1 MEKLSDKELLDELKS
16 RFEQN
21 KKDLDELQRLNKEL
35 IKLNKRLEDSEALKS
50 HFISNIANEIVNP
63 FTSILALSKTIL
75 SVKKEDW
82 KTVISMVALIHS
94 EAFNLDFQLK
104 NIFMA
109 AQIEAGDLQAEILE
123 VDVKSLLDR
132 VIESLK
138 IEANKKHIKTKF
150 ITKIQSCD
158 SGNCFKTDPEKLK
171 LILANIIN
179 NAIQFSDKE
188 KEIEIKIDRLASQLK
203 IAVIDHGKGMDEEEQ
218 KQIFDRFKR
227 LDNTINTINRG
238 YGLGLS
244 VTKSLI
250 DLLEGKIEIFSQK
263 DVGTNITIILP
274 EMETDSYGFASDGD
288 EFLFDNNETF

>member
-1 MEKLSDKELLDELKS
+1 MEKMSDKELLEELKS
-16 RFEQN
+16 RFDKN
-21 KKDLDELQRLNKEL
+21 KSDLVELQRLNKEL
-35 IKLNKRLEDSEALKS
+35 VKLNQKLEDSEALKS

-75 SVKKEDW
+75 TVKKEDW

-109 AQIEAGDLQAEILE
+109 AQIEAGELAPEILE
-123 VDVKSLLDR
+123 VDVTTLIEK
-132 VIESLK
+132 VIDSFK
-138 IEANKKHIKTKF
+138 IEANKKHIKTNF
-150 ITKIQSCD
+150 ITKIE
-158 SGNCFKTDPEKLK
+158 SGENGNHFKTDPEKLK
-171 LILANIIN
+171 LILSNIIN

-188 KEIEIKIDRLASQLK
+188 KEIEIKVDRLGSSLK
-203 IAVIDHGKGMDEEEQ
+203 IAVIDHGKGMNTEEQ
-218 KQIFDRFKR
+218 KIIFDRFKR
-227 LDNTINTINRG
+227 VNPEINTMNKG

-263 DVGTNITIILP
+263 DIGTNITIILP
-274 EMETDSYGFASDGD
+274 EIDTESFGFASDGD
-288 EFLFDNNETF
+288 EFLFDDNEAF